1 MLWLVSGLRPG
12 EPFLP
17 DAAPRLRARLGEA
30 GQLGRGEPVFPRL
43 VDRVGTASG
52 GGRF

>member
-1 MLWLVSGLRPG
+1 LWLVSGLRPG

-17 DAAPRLRARLGEA
+17 DAAPRLRARLGE
-30 GQLGRGEPVFPRL
+30 GGRVGRGEPVFPRL
-43 VDRVGTASG
+43 VDRVGAASG